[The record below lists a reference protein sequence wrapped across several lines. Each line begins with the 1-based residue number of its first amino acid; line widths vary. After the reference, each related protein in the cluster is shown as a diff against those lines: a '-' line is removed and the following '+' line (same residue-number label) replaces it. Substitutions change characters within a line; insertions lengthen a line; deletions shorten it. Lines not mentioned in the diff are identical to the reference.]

1 MKKFLAGISVSVIST
16 LLSFS
21 AFADG
26 HKVLTVASWAA
37 PFHTQNENVFPWM
50 NDELSSCSGG
60 TLGLKVEY
68 GLAPPPALYDSIR
81 DGVAD
86 MTWIV
91 YGYTPGKFVTTM
103 IAELPLIP
111 GNAQEKSV
119 AFQKTYEKYLEAA
132 GEAKGV
138 QILANFTHGPG
149 MANTTKKITSYKEL
163 EGVKMRVGGGVANA
177 IGTALGIAGV
187 NAPAPK
193 VYEIISGGV
202 ADGVMF
208 PFETMHA
215 FKIAELA
222 KYSLS
227 NPDGMYTTAFAVIMN
242 DDTYNDLSASH
253 KKCIDDMRG
262 VSLSRKIG
270 NYWDQADEVGKASA
284 AEYNHELT
292 IANNDERQYFKAKMG
307 PVIDDVL
314 AKINAVG
321 VVGLVE
327 NMPDGNAQRP
337 GDIVKSYSGKTV
349 EILNT
354 DAEGR
359 LVLADALTYTEEKYK
374 PKFIVDLATLTGAII
389 VSLGSEYAGLFS
401 NDDKLSNQL
410 IDVGEKTE
418 EKVWRMPLNKNFDK
432 LIDSKNADM
441 QNINY
446 VGGAGSTTAAQ
457 FLQRFILNK
466 TPWAHLDIAGMA
478 FSKYGGALN
487 SGGATG
493 YGVRLLNKLVEDY
506 YE

>member
-1 MKKFLAGISVSVIST
+1 MNVQINYKSSSSKKNLKNKLFFVDESLKIQLLKKFINNKEYLYVSDLLKNTDNKKNITLFEFSSNQSIILIKLKKNIKNFEIENLGGDFFNFIKGLNKKDFIINSDSISLKIKNLIGYFLHGVKLKSYKFEKYLTKKEKKNFIINVIGKNKPSPQDQLRFKAIEDGTFYARDLVSEPGNI
-16 LLSFS
+16 L
-21 AFADG
+21 
-26 HKVLTVASWAA
+26 H
-37 PFHTQNENVFPWM
+37 P
-50 NDELSSCSGG
+50 DEYARRINSLKKI
-60 TLGLKVEY
+60 GLKVNI
-68 GLAPPPALYDSIR
+68 YDEKKLKQLRMNTLLGVGQGSIR
-81 DGVAD
+81 GSYLVTMEWKGKKDNSKPAAFVGKGVCFDTGGISLKPAKFMED
-86 MTWIV
+86 MTYDMAGSATV
-91 YGYTPGKFVTTM
+91 VGLM
-103 IAELPLIP
+103 
-111 GNAQEKSV
+111 KSL
-119 AFQKTYEKYLEAA
+119 ALRK
-132 GEAKGV
+132 AKV
-138 QILANFTHGPG
+138 
-149 MANTTKKITSYKEL
+149 
-163 EGVKMRVGGGVANA
+163 NA
-177 IGTALGIAGV
+177 I
-187 NAPAPK
+187 
-193 VYEIISGGV
+193 
-202 ADGVMF
+202 
-208 PFETMHA
+208 
-215 FKIAELA
+215 
-222 KYSLS
+222 
-227 NPDGMYTTAFAVIMN
+227 
-242 DDTYNDLSASH
+242 
-253 KKCIDDMRG
+253 
-262 VSLSRKIG
+262 
-270 NYWDQADEVGKASA
+270 
-284 AEYNHELT
+284 
-292 IANNDERQYFKAKMG
+292 
-307 PVIDDVL
+307 
-314 AKINAVG
+314 G

-327 NMPDGNAQRP
+327 NMPGGNAQRP

-410 IDVGEKTE
+410 IQSGDQTQ